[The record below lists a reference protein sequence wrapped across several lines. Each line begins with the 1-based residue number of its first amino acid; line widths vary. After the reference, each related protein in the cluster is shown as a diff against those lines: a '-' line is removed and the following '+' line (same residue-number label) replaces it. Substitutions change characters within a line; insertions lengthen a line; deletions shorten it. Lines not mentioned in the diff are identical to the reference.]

1 MTNYNQVIENSKAY
15 KIILQDKKQDKL
27 SHTYLLISE
36 DQEYCHAFA
45 KNVAKIILDAENKEQ
60 TLVKIEKDIH
70 PDVIVLGKNEKIS
83 TEMASN
89 LSSDVY
95 VRPFEEDNKI
105 YVLLNLDDTQEE
117 AQNKLLKT
125 IEEPP
130 KSVFFLLCAKTER
143 KLLQTVL
150 SRSKKIELD
159 LLTIPQIQML
169 LEQNG
174 VDKKTAEICSACSAG
189 VFARAY
195 KMATDKEFLELY
207 QNVYKCLY
215 EMNSSRDVLKF
226 ASIFSQKNVNK
237 DELSDIFMLL
247 VRDLIMVK
255 VGKSELVQNI
265 HLLSQMKLI
274 CEGFSI
280 SALYKIVEY
289 CLQLKEDLVYNT
301 NSVEMVDEFLL
312 KIVEA
317 KVKCKK

>member
-1 MTNYNQVIENSKAY
+1 MTNYNQIINSSKAY
-15 KIILQDKKQDKL
+15 QIILQDKKQNKL
-27 SHTYLLISE
+27 SHTYLFVSE
-36 DQEYCHAFA
+36 DQDYCLAFA
-45 KNVAKIILDAENKEQ
+45 KAVAEIVLGAEEKPQ
-60 TLVKIEKDIH
+60 TKARIEKEVH
-70 PDVIVLGKNEKIS
+70 PDVIIMGKNEKIS

-89 LSSDVY
+89 LSGDVF
-95 VRPFEEDNKI
+95 VRPFEEDFKV
-105 YVLLNLDDTQEE
+105 YVLLNLDDTAEE

-130 KSVFFLLCAKTER
+130 KSVFFILCAKTER

-159 LLTIPQIQML
+159 LLTSRQIEML
-169 LEQNG
+169 LESSG
-174 VDKKTAEICSACSAG
+174 IDKKTAEICAGCSAG
-189 VFARAY
+189 VFTRAY

-215 EMNSSRDVLKF
+215 EMNSSRDVLRF
-226 ASIFSQKNVNK
+226 SSMFSQKNVNK
-237 DELSDIFMLL
+237 EELSDIFMLL
-247 VRDLIMVK
+247 ARDLMMVK
-255 VGKSELVQNI
+255 VGQSELVKNT
-265 HLLSQMKLI
+265 HLLSQMQLI

-280 SALYKIVEY
+280 SALYKIIEY

-301 NSVEMVDEFLL
+301 NSIEAIDEFLL

>member
-1 MTNYNQVIENSKAY
+1 MTNYNQVIENSRAY
-15 KIILQDKKQDKL
+15 KLILQDKMQNKL
-27 SHTYLLISE
+27 SHTYLFISE

-45 KNVAKIILDAENKEQ
+45 KSVAKIILDAKDKEQ
-60 TLVKIEKDIH
+60 TIVKIEKDIH

-89 LSSDVY
+89 LSSDVF
-95 VRPFEEDNKI
+95 VRPFEEDSKI

-159 LLTIPQIQML
+159 LLTIPQIQTL
-169 LEQNG
+169 LEQSG
-174 VDKKTAEICSACSAG
+174 VDKKTAEICSACSVG
-189 VFARAY
+189 VFARAN

-215 EMNSSRDVLKF
+215 EMNSSRDVLRF

-247 VRDLIMVK
+247 VRDLMMVK
-255 VGKSELVQNI
+255 IGKSDLAYNT

-301 NSVEMVDEFLL
+301 NSVEAIDEFLL